1 VDHDLRANKH
11 FTLNTRPLKRNDRQD
26 FIDCYH
32 PANRQWRKETERF
45 KYFDYKTLV
54 ARDKASLEI
63 FWLKD
68 GSLDNLDDLP
78 APDMLAQEFV
88 ELLEAALA
96 SFRAV
101 AAALPRS
108 AETRWRALQGASKIP
123 FSVGAHLCA
132 TPSGHVGQE
141 HRAQDALLPDEP
153 YQVTREPL
161 QQTEIGRR
169 CWLAMGMVEFPDCGG
184 MATGSGRA

>member
-11 FTLNTRPLKRNDRQD
+11 FTLKTRPLKRNDRQD

-68 GSLDNLDDLP
+68 GSLDNLDNLDDLP
-78 APDMLAQEFV
+78 APDMLAQEIV
-88 ELLEAALA
+88 EHLEAALA

-123 FSVGAHLCA
+123 FSVGAH
-132 TPSGHVGQE
+132 PV
-141 HRAQDALLPDEP
+141 RDALRSRRARASRTGCAP
-153 YQVTREPL
+153 TR
-161 QQTEIGRR
+161 
-169 CWLAMGMVEFPDCGG
+169 
-184 MATGSGRA
+184 

>member
-11 FTLNTRPLKRNDRQD
+11 FTLKTRPLKRNDRQD

-32 PANRQWRKETERF
+32 PANRQRRKETERF

-78 APDMLAQEFV
+78 APDMLAQEIV
-88 ELLEAALA
+88 EHLEAAPA
-96 SFRAV
+96 SFREV

-108 AETRWRALQGASKIP
+108 RETR
-123 FSVGAHLCA
+123 
-132 TPSGHVGQE
+132 
-141 HRAQDALLPDEP
+141 
-153 YQVTREPL
+153 
-161 QQTEIGRR
+161 
-169 CWLAMGMVEFPDCGG
+169 
-184 MATGSGRA
+184 